1 MFIRSFSAGPWETNC
16 YLVAPSAKSECVIID
31 PGYECAEQVGAIVS
45 EFGLKPVAVLVTHGH
60 LDHMWS
66 VFPVAKGYD
75 IPAFIHGRDRSLL
88 ANPLAGVSNETVLA
102 MRHLAPAGLSFV
114 EPDSVIEIGD
124 RAALSLGGMSLSVMH
139 APGHTP
145 GSVLFDFLDSEVELN
160 NIFTGDVLFQRA
172 IGRTDLPGGSAS
184 AMEKSLTEVVLPLAD
199 DSLIFPGHGPSTT
212 MEIERATNP
221 YLRRV
226 AQGLSL
232 S

>member
-16 YLVAPSAKSECVIID
+16 YLVAPSTKSECVIID

-124 RAALSLGGMSLSVMH
+124 RAQLTLGGMSLSVMH

-145 GSVLFDFLDSEVELN
+145 GSVLFDFLDSDVELN
-160 NIFTGDVLFQRA
+160 NVFTGDVLFQRA

-184 AMEKSLTEVVLPLAD
+184 AMEKSLKEVVLPLAD

>member
-16 YLVAPSAKSECVIID
+16 YLVAPSPKSECIVID
-31 PGYECAEQVGAIVS
+31 PGYECAEQVAAVVA
-45 EFGLKPVAVLVTHGH
+45 EFGLRPVAILVTHGH

-66 VFPVAKGYD
+66 VFPVAKGYG

-88 ANPLAGVSNETVLA
+88 SNPLAGVSAETISA

-114 EPDSVIEIGD
+114 EPESVIEVSD
-124 RAALSLGGMSLSVMH
+124 HAHLSLAGLGVTIRH

-145 GSVLFDFLDSEVELN
+145 GSVLFDFLDEGLELN
-160 NIFTGDVLFQRA
+160 NVFTGDVLFQRA
-172 IGRTDLPGGSAS
+172 IGRTDLPGGSATD
-184 AMEKSLTEVVLPLAD
+184 MEKSLRDVVLPLSD
-199 DSLIFPGHGPSTT
+199 DALIFPGHGPSST

-221 YLRRV
+221 YLRRI

-232 S
+232 T